1 MEISAAMPRTP
12 RERVQKAT
20 FVRMTVEMNKLTY
33 GWLIQELKNEGFTIS
48 KTTVSS
54 VLAGMLVSPKGDEFL
69 MRAERICKRYKQSF
83 SNPQRSGISG
93 ETP

>member
-1 MEISAAMPRTP
+1 MEIVATLPRTP

-54 VLAGMLVSPKGDEFL
+54 VLAGLLVSPKGDEFL

-83 SNPQRSGISG
+83 SNQQQSGS
-93 ETP
+93 